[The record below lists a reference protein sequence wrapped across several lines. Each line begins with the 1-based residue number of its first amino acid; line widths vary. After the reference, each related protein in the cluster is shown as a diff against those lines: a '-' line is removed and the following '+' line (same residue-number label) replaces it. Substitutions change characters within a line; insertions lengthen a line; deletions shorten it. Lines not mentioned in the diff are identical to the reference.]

1 MQCVLKAGLR
11 NWSFHLAV
19 HQLCCCSGLSVW
31 LVCLRTVSSRC
42 HSTGHSFLTFSLSE
56 QGRCISDCEQPFP
69 DLYQY
74 LLIKVMIFLC
84 DTNGSLKQQTIGAI
98 HCGVSDTLTVLS
110 LVKIQPKGSA
120 GVLLT

>member
-1 MQCVLKAGLR
+1 
-11 NWSFHLAV
+11 
-19 HQLCCCSGLSVW
+19 
-31 LVCLRTVSSRC
+31 
-42 HSTGHSFLTFSLSE
+42 
-56 QGRCISDCEQPFP
+56 
-69 DLYQY
+69 
-74 LLIKVMIFLC
+74 MIFLC